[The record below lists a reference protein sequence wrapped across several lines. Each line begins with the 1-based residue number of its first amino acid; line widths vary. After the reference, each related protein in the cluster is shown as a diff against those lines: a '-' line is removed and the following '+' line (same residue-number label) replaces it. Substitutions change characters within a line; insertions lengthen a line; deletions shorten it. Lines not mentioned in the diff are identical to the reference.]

1 MIECVPNVSEGRR
14 ADVIES
20 LAAAIGSVEGVQLL
34 HWCADPSH
42 NRSVFTFAGEAE
54 PLQQAVLKLFGQ
66 AIARIDLRSHQ
77 GVHPRIGVVDVV
89 PFVPLAGSTMSECVT
104 TARATAEAAAKR
116 FAIPVYLYEEAASS
130 SLRRNLADIR
140 RGGFEALALRMADT
154 QWLPDYG
161 PPAPHPT
168 AGATAIGARR
178 ALIAYNV
185 NLATDRLDVARRIA
199 SRIRSSSGGLPAVK
213 AMGVPLDHRGVVQV
227 TMNLTDYQQTSMR
240 RAFDFIRQEAEREGV
255 TILESELIG
264 LVPAD
269 AMADVTPEY
278 LKLTGFDPSLILENR
293 LKRGREPFS

>member
-1 MIECVPNVSEGRR
+1 VPNVSEGRR

-20 LAAAIGSVEGVQLL
+20 LAAAIGNVEGVQLL

-54 PLQQAVLKLFGQ
+54 PLRQAVLKLFGQ
-66 AIARIDLRSHQ
+66 AIASIDLRSHQ

-104 TARATAEAAAKR
+104 IARTTAEAAAKR
-116 FAIPVYLYEEAASS
+116 FAIPVYLYEEAASGP
-130 SLRRNLADIR
+130 LRRNLADIR

-178 ALIAYNV
+178 ALIAYNI

-199 SRIRSSSGGLPAVK
+199 SRIRSSTSGLPAVK

-240 RAFDFIRQEAEREGV
+240 RVFDFIRQEAEREGV

-278 LKLTGFDPSLILENR
+278 LKLTGFDSSLILENR
-293 LKRGREPFS
+293 LKY

>member
-14 ADVIES
+14 TDVIES
-20 LAAAIGSVEGVQLL
+20 LAAAVASVDEVRLL

-54 PLQQAVLKLFGQ
+54 PLRQAVLKLFD
-66 AIARIDLRSHQ
+66 AAVARIDLRSHQ

-104 TARATAEAAAKR
+104 IARATADAVAGR
-116 FAIPVYLYEEAASS
+116 FGIPVYLYEEAASS
-130 SLRRNLADIR
+130 PLRRNLADIR
-140 RGGFEALALRMADT
+140 RGGFEGLARRMTDP

-168 AGATAIGARR
+168 AGATAVGARR

-199 SRIRSSSGGLPAVK
+199 SRIRFSSGGLPSVK
-213 AMGVPLDHRGVVQV
+213 AMGVPLDHRGIVQV
-227 TMNLTDYQQTSMR
+227 TMNLTDYTQTSMR
-240 RAFDFIRQEAEREGV
+240 RVFDRIREEADREGV
-255 TILESELIG
+255 AILESELIG

-278 LKLTGFDPSLILENR
+278 LKLTDFDPSRILENR
-293 LKRGREPFS
+293 LK